1 MELPRRK
8 FIKQG
13 LLAGAAANISSLQLK
28 EDHFRNPG
36 LVAGSTILFQGDSI
50 TDGGRWKGNDWNH
63 IMGQGYAFIVAGK
76 IGFKYPSQKYLFVN
90 RGVSG
95 NKVTDL
101 AERWEE
107 DTIAIKPAILS
118 ILIGVN
124 DTMADVSGKKDF
136 SPDSYANGYRSL
148 LQKTREKLPET
159 KLVIGEP
166 FLLPVG
172 WVKDKWTQYQDALIP
187 RQKIARQLAQEF
199 NAAFVP
205 YQELFTAA
213 AKKSSDDA
221 WLWDG
226 VHPMPAGHELIA
238 QEWIKAVKKELKFP
252 N

>member
-1 MELPRRK
+1 MKIPRRN

-13 LLAGAAANISSLQLK
+13 LIAGTAVNMFPLQLPQAI
-28 EDHFRNPG
+28 DNDTDLSP
-36 LVAGSTILFQGDSI
+36 GSTILFQGDSI

-76 IGFKYPSQKYLFVN
+76 IGYKYPSQKYLFVN

-101 AERWEE
+101 AERWED
-107 DTIAIKPAILS
+107 DTIAIKPDILS

-124 DTMADVSGKKDF
+124 DTMADVNGKKEF
-136 SPDSYANGYRSL
+136 SADSYANGYRSL
-148 LQKTREKLPET
+148 LQKTKEKLPEA
-159 KLVIGEP
+159 KFVIGEP

-172 WVKDKWTQYQDALIP
+172 WVKDKWSEYLAALTP
-187 RQKIARQLAQEF
+187 RQKLARQLAQEF

-213 AKKSSDDA
+213 AKRSNEDI

-226 VHPMPAGHELIA
+226 VHPMPAGHELMA
-238 QEWIKAVKKELKFP
+238 EAWIKSVNKKFRIF
-252 N
+252 

>member
-1 MELPRRK
+1 MELPRRQ

-13 LLAGAAANISSLQLK
+13 LIAGVAANITSLQIINQTNDPRLS
-28 EDHFRNPG
+28 P
-36 LVAGSTILFQGDSI
+36 GSTILFQGDSI

-76 IGFKYPSQKYLFVN
+76 IGYKYPSQKYLFVN

-95 NKVTDL
+95 NKVPDL
-101 AERWEE
+101 AARWED
-107 DTIAIKPAILS
+107 DTISIKPGILS

-124 DTMADVSGKKDF
+124 DTMAEVSGKKEF
-136 SPDSYANGYRSL
+136 SADSYQEGYRSL
-148 LQKTREKLPET
+148 LQKTKEKLPET
-159 KLVIGEP
+159 KFVIGEP

-172 WVKDKWTQYQDALIP
+172 SLKDKWVQCQEALTA

-205 YQELFTAA
+205 YQELFIEA
-213 AKKSSDDA
+213 AKRSSADN

-226 VHPMPAGHELIA
+226 VHPMPAGHELMA
-238 QEWIKAVKKELKFP
+238 EAWIKAVNKKLKTF
-252 N
+252 

>member
-1 MELPRRK
+1 MDFPRRQ

-13 LLAGAAANISSLQLK
+13 LVAGVAANISFLPLEEMDANESRL
-28 EDHFRNPG
+28 PP
-36 LVAGSTILFQGDSI
+36 GSTILFQGDSI
-50 TDGGRWKGNDWNH
+50 TDGGRWKGKDWNH

-76 IGFKYPSQKYLFVN
+76 IGYKYPSQRYLFVN

-107 DTIAIKPAILS
+107 DTIAIKPDILS

-124 DTMADVSGKKDF
+124 DTMANVGGNKSF
-136 SPDSYANGYRSL
+136 SSDSYEDGYRKL
-148 LQKTREKLPET
+148 LQKTKEKLPET
-159 KLVIGEP
+159 KFVIGEP

-172 WVKDKWTQYQDALIP
+172 WVKDKWSQYLEALIP
-187 RQKIARQLAQEF
+187 RQKIARQLAKEF

-205 YQELFTAA
+205 YQELLTAA
-213 AKKSSDDA
+213 AKKSSEDT

-226 VHPMPAGHELIA
+226 VHPMPAGHELMA
-238 QEWIKAVKKELKFP
+238 DAWIKAVNKKFKAF
-252 N
+252 

>member
-1 MELPRRK
+1 MASPRRQ

-13 LLAGAAANISSLQLK
+13 LLAGIAANISSLQS
-28 EDHFRNPG
+28 EGPVINESSP
-36 LVAGSTILFQGDSI
+36 APGSTILFQGDSI

-76 IGFKYPSQKYLFVN
+76 IGYKYPSQKYLFVN

-95 NKVTDL
+95 NKVSDL
-101 AERWEE
+101 GIRWEE
-107 DTIAIKPAILS
+107 DTIAIKPDMLS

-124 DTMADVSGKKDF
+124 DTTAEVGGNKSF
-136 SPDSYANGYRSL
+136 SAESYADGYRGL
-148 LQKTREKLPET
+148 LQNTKEKLPET
-159 KLVIGEP
+159 KFVIGEP

-172 WVKDKWTQYQDALIP
+172 RVKDKWSQHLDAIIP
-187 RQKIARQLAQEF
+187 RQNIARELAREF

-213 AKKSSDDA
+213 AKKSGEDT

-226 VHPMPAGHELIA
+226 VHPMPAGHELMA
-238 QEWIKAVKKELKFP
+238 EAWIKAVNKKFKFF
-252 N
+252 

>member
-1 MELPRRK
+1 MEYPRRQ

-13 LLAGAAANISSLQLK
+13 LIAGVASNITSLEIMNQTNESRL
-28 EDHFRNPG
+28 PPS
-36 LVAGSTILFQGDSI
+36 STILFQGDSI

-76 IGFKYPSQKYLFVN
+76 IGYKHPSQKYLFVN

-95 NKVTDL
+95 NKVPDL
-101 AERWEE
+101 AARWEE
-107 DTIAIKPAILS
+107 DTISIKPDILS

-124 DTMADVSGKKDF
+124 DTMADVSGKKEF
-136 SPDSYANGYRSL
+136 SVDSYADGYRSL
-148 LQKTREKLPET
+148 LQKTKEKLPET
-159 KLVIGEP
+159 KFVIGEP

-172 WVKDKWTQYQDALIP
+172 SVKDKWVQCLEALTS
-187 RQKIARQLAQEF
+187 RQNIARQLSQEF

-213 AKKSSDDA
+213 AKKSSADT

-226 VHPMPAGHELIA
+226 VHPMPAGHELMA
-238 QEWIKAVKKELKFP
+238 DAWIKAINKKFKAF
-252 N
+252 

>member
-1 MELPRRK
+1 MELHRRQ

-13 LLAGAAANISSLQLK
+13 LIAGVAANMSNLPIEAEAGELRLA
-28 EDHFRNPG
+28 P
-36 LVAGSTILFQGDSI
+36 GSTILFQGDSI

-76 IGFKYPSQKYLFVN
+76 IGYKYPSQKYLFVN

-101 AERWEE
+101 ADRWEE
-107 DTIAIKPAILS
+107 DTITIKPDILS

-124 DTMADVSGKKDF
+124 DTMADVNGKKEF
-136 SPDSYANGYRSL
+136 SANSYENGFRAL

-159 KLVIGEP
+159 KFVIGEP

-172 WVKDKWTQYQDALIP
+172 WVKDKWGQYLEALTP
-187 RQKIARQLAQEF
+187 RQKIAEQLSREF
-199 NAAFVP
+199 NTAFVP

-213 AKKSSDDA
+213 AKRSSVEG

-226 VHPMPAGHELIA
+226 VHPMPAGHELMA
-238 QEWIKAVKKELKFP
+238 DAWIKAVNKKFSSF
-252 N
+252 

>member
-1 MELPRRK
+1 MELPRRQ

-13 LLAGAAANISSLQLK
+13 LIAGVAANITSLQIMNETNESRLS
-28 EDHFRNPG
+28 P
-36 LVAGSTILFQGDSI
+36 GSTILFQGDSI

-63 IMGQGYAFIVAGK
+63 IMGQGYAFIIAGK
-76 IGFKYPSQKYLFVN
+76 IGYKYPSQKYLFVN

-95 NKVTDL
+95 NKVPDL
-101 AERWEE
+101 EERWED
-107 DTIAIKPAILS
+107 DTISIKPNILS

-124 DTMADVSGKKDF
+124 DTMADVSGKKEF
-136 SPDSYANGYRSL
+136 SADSYLEGYRSL
-148 LQKTREKLPET
+148 LQKTKEKLPET

-172 WVKDKWTQYQDALIP
+172 SVRDKWVQYQEALTA

-205 YQELFTAA
+205 YQELFTAG
-213 AKKSSDDA
+213 AKKYSEDA

-226 VHPMPAGHELIA
+226 VHPMPAGHELMA
-238 QEWIKAVKKELKFP
+238 DAWIKAVNKKFRTF
-252 N
+252 